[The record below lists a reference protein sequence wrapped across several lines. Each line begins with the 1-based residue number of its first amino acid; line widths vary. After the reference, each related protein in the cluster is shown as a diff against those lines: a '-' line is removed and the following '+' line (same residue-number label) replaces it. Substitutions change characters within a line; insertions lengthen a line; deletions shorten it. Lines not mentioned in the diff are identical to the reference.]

1 MIGFSC
7 VNMKAVCGYTTN
19 NAYKRL
25 QALFFLGFTAG
36 AEAGAVALETV

>member
-1 MIGFSC
+1 
-7 VNMKAVCGYTTN
+7 MKAVCGNTTI

-25 QALFFLGFTAG
+25 QPPFFLGFCAG